1 MAQPPGIETLAWPKR
16 ATKGAITQKLARMV
30 ETSRAHGGS
39 TAPQIL
45 RAMENAREPL
55 LARIELFDLFAGK
68 GAENL
73 GAGRK
78 SLAYSLTYSDKN
90 RTLTSDEVSAAH
102 DRIRERL
109 KRDLGVELR
118 E

>member
-1 MAQPPGIETLAWPKR
+1 MSHEEILRGIE
-16 ATKGAITQKLARMV
+16 
-30 ETSRAHGGS
+30 S
-39 TAPQIL
+39 
-45 RAMENAREPL
+45 AREPL

-68 GAENL
+68 GAENI

-78 SLAYSLTYSDKN
+78 SVAYSLTYFDKN

-109 KRDLGVELR
+109 KKELGVELR